1 MANRNWTG
9 KRWSGGEKGK
19 ERWREMM
26 AEREIDTQRIVMW
39 IGRWGRLRRRMNMIK
54 IHCKTSDLIGEM
66 EKGFSRK

>member
-1 MANRNWTG
+1 
-9 KRWSGGEKGK
+9 
-19 ERWREMM
+19 M